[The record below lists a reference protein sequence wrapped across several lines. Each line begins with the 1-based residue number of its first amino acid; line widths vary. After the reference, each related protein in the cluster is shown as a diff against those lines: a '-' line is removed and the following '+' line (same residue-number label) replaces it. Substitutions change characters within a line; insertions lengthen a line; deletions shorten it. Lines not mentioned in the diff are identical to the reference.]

1 MAWTTTD
8 KVLFYGLRW
17 CGLAIMLLALV
28 LSFTLN
34 VRSDLRYGIVGIMGI
49 VGYGLSTAAKT
60 FKQPIDRPGS

>member
-1 MAWTTTD
+1 
-8 KVLFYGLRW
+8 
-17 CGLAIMLLALV
+17 MLLALV

-49 VGYGLSTAAKT
+49 VGYGLSTAVKT